1 MSARD
6 PKADACPDAPQAG
19 KGDGELARFAHNFA
33 AERESAVL
41 YEALAAAER
50 DAQQRQ
56 VYLVLAASERMHA
69 SYWERRLRLG
79 GALPPRQSVSLRTR
93 LLAQLARWFGSGF
106 VIPTITVRELK
117 DQADYARQSD
127 ATAAGL
133 DVEEQSHAETLRA
146 MTDAA
151 VGTKLRAAVLGA
163 NDGLVS
169 NFCLMMGM
177 VGGGATRS
185 AVALSGV
192 AGLVGGALSMGLG
205 EWLSVTNARE
215 LAESRRKVE
224 LTAAQGPAISTSSA
238 ATSGE
243 AWHAARYSFYL
254 FAAGAAVP
262 LLPFVSSSTRF
273 AVVGSI
279 ALSVAALLGIGLVTS
294 LFNGRKAG
302 FSALRQAAIGATAA
316 VVTYGAGRLVT
327 LIGG

>member
-6 PKADACPDAPQAG
+6 TKAEAFRDAPEAEKDAC
-19 KGDGELARFAHNFA
+19 ELTRFARNLV
-33 AERESAVL
+33 AERESAAL

-50 DAQQRQ
+50 DPQQRR
-56 VYLVLAASERMHA
+56 VYLALAASERAHA
-69 SYWERRLRLG
+69 SYWERRLSLG
-79 GALPPRQSVSLRTR
+79 GAVPPPHSVSLRAR

-106 VIPTITVRELK
+106 VIPTITVRELR

-127 ATAAGL
+127 AAGAGL

-185 AVALSGV
+185 AVALGGF
-192 AGLVGGALSMGLG
+192 AGLVGGALSMALG

-215 LAESRRKVE
+215 LAESRKDGEAAGARG
-224 LTAAQGPAISTSSA
+224 LSGATASA
-238 ATSGE
+238 ATAGE
-243 AWHAARYSFYL
+243 AWHALRYSFYL

-262 LLPFVSSSTRF
+262 LLPFVTSSTRF
-273 AVVGSI
+273 AVIGSMVI
-279 ALSVAALLGIGLVTS
+279 SVAALLGIGLVTS
-294 LFNGRKAG
+294 LFNARTAG
-302 FSALRQAAIGATAA
+302 FSALRQAAIGVIAG
-316 VVTYGAGRLVT
+316 VVTYGAGRVVT
-327 LIGG
+327 LLGG